1 MCSAEGISSSRTRG
15 QAGARS
21 VVTLTGTVPARS
33 ARVDA
38 AYDSALT
45 RELLT
50 GLGFDGDIARKGM
63 PAPVQAGGRVGDR
76 ADQLVDKQLRR
87 CTERDG
93 KIVDFYLY
101 LAAAFVTIRRLTQR
115 ARNRYRWDL
124 LALGQGDGHVAA
136 APPIWRAGLD
146 PCGGIPAD
154 RPLLQQV
161 LGGCVPQGLRAVL
174 PAGRGHAR
182 RVREVLAAGTASS
195 ALEDQRD
202 LPRTARQVHSLVA
215 QGAHHSA
222 VAVVSP
228 GVPVFCF
235 AVCDMHF
242 SPRFQV
248 QPTTSRS
255 TALPSMARPRQ
266 PRMIIRCRAARKGH
280 G

>member
-1 MCSAEGISSSRTRG
+1 
-15 QAGARS
+15 
-21 VVTLTGTVPARS
+21 
-33 ARVDA
+33 VDA

-136 APPIWRAGLD
+136 APPI
-146 PCGGIPAD
+146 
-154 RPLLQQV
+154 
-161 LGGCVPQGLRAVL
+161 
-174 PAGRGHAR
+174 
-182 RVREVLAAGTASS
+182 
-195 ALEDQRD
+195 
-202 LPRTARQVHSLVA
+202 
-215 QGAHHSA
+215 
-222 VAVVSP
+222 
-228 GVPVFCF
+228 
-235 AVCDMHF
+235 
-242 SPRFQV
+242 
-248 QPTTSRS
+248 
-255 TALPSMARPRQ
+255 
-266 PRMIIRCRAARKGH
+266 
-280 G
+280 